1 MDFWGGRPLKTRML
15 ELTRALGE
23 LGVWVRLHYVYPY
36 PHVDR
41 VIPLMAEGK
50 VLPYLDVPLQHASP
64 RILKLMKRPAAAENN
79 LARIRAWRAICPEI
93 TLRSTFIV
101 GFPGETE
108 ADFQMLLDFLEQ
120 AQLDRVGCFEYSP
133 VAGARANDLPES
145 VPDDLKQERY
155 QRFME
160 TQARISAERLQG
172 KVGRAIDVLIDEV
185 DDDQAIG
192 RSHADAPEIDG
203 RVYVENGG
211 ALTPG
216 TLVRVEVT
224 GADEY
229 DLHGRVAA

>member
-1 MDFWGGRPLKTRML
+1 
-15 ELTRALGE
+15 
-23 LGVWVRLHYVYPY
+23 
-36 PHVDR
+36 
-41 VIPLMAEGK
+41 
-50 VLPYLDVPLQHASP
+50 
-64 RILKLMKRPAAAENN
+64 MKRPAAAENN

-133 VAGARANDLPES
+133 VEGARANELPGP
-145 VPDDLKQERY
+145 VPDDLKQDRY

-160 TQARISAERLQG
+160 TQARISAERLQS

-185 DDDQAIG
+185 DDNEAIG

-203 RVYVENGG
+203 RVYVEGGG
-211 ALTPG
+211 ALLPG
-216 TLVRVEVT
+216 ALIRVEVT

-229 DLHGRVAA
+229 DLYGRIAG